1 MQQEINI
8 KVVAQDRAK
17 DNDFKQLFL
26 EMYPRLVRYAVSLLG
41 DGNEARDVVGDVF
54 EKAWNQFS
62 SLQMETRRSWLYAS
76 VRNACLNWLK
86 HQQVEQTNVEALI
99 EATRYDMSTRYEEHE
114 RLLQQAERIARELKE
129 PTCTILRLCYFEH
142 LTYQQAA
149 DSRQAGHQSQHREEA
164 YFQGTRHFARAN
176 EAYKHR
182 ELGGKIMNKNQD
194 QELDYRMD
202 SVSENVS
209 ENASGKVSE
218 NVSDARLS
226 QIFGEALGDEPSK
239 EETLAA
245 WEAFEQKHI
254 SSEEEHLQKAED
266 ELSEKKIDKA
276 RILTW
281 ITASVAVAASLFLF
295 IFRSSQEI
303 SQPTEF
309 SMELFSEVTSPK
321 QVEQTLSN
329 GYCVV
334 STPAATTTLVTLSD
348 GTRVMLNANST
359 LEYPASFDDAE
370 VREVR
375 LKGEAHFEVTKNPHR
390 PFVVKAGEM
399 QTQVLGTIFDV
410 KAYRKDAPKVTLMEG
425 KVKVSNADT
434 EIEMRPGQ
442 TATLQADKIVVSKAS
457 SSASDWL
464 EGDFDMD
471 QVTLAEAMSD
481 IGAWYNK
488 TVVFQSQANMDKLIH
503 FRFSRRAS
511 LQEIITALNEM
522 GVAKVRIE
530 KGKIMVL

>member
-1 MQQEINI
+1 
-8 KVVAQDRAK
+8 
-17 DNDFKQLFL
+17 
-26 EMYPRLVRYAVSLLG
+26 
-41 DGNEARDVVGDVF
+41 
-54 EKAWNQFS
+54 
-62 SLQMETRRSWLYAS
+62 
-76 VRNACLNWLK
+76 
-86 HQQVEQTNVEALI
+86 
-99 EATRYDMSTRYEEHE
+99 
-114 RLLQQAERIARELKE
+114 
-129 PTCTILRLCYFEH
+129 
-142 LTYQQAA
+142 
-149 DSRQAGHQSQHREEA
+149 
-164 YFQGTRHFARAN
+164 
-176 EAYKHR
+176 
-182 ELGGKIMNKNQD
+182 MNKNQD

-209 ENASGKVSE
+209 ENVFEKASE

-245 WEAFEQKHI
+245 WEAFEKKHI

-266 ELSEKKIDKA
+266 ELSEKKIENEIGGESSSRKISKA
-276 RILTW
+276 RILAW

-321 QVEQTLSN
+321 QVEQTLSD

-348 GTRVMLNANST
+348 GTKVMLNANST

-434 EIEMRPGQ
+434 EVEMRPGQ

>member
-1 MQQEINI
+1 
-8 KVVAQDRAK
+8 
-17 DNDFKQLFL
+17 
-26 EMYPRLVRYAVSLLG
+26 
-41 DGNEARDVVGDVF
+41 
-54 EKAWNQFS
+54 
-62 SLQMETRRSWLYAS
+62 
-76 VRNACLNWLK
+76 
-86 HQQVEQTNVEALI
+86 
-99 EATRYDMSTRYEEHE
+99 
-114 RLLQQAERIARELKE
+114 
-129 PTCTILRLCYFEH
+129 
-142 LTYQQAA
+142 
-149 DSRQAGHQSQHREEA
+149 
-164 YFQGTRHFARAN
+164 
-176 EAYKHR
+176 
-182 ELGGKIMNKNQD
+182 MNKNQD
-194 QELDYRMD
+194 QKLDYRMD

-209 ENASGKVSE
+209 ENASEKASE

-239 EETLAA
+239 EETLVA
-245 WEAFEQKHI
+245 WEAFEKKHI
-254 SSEEEHLQKAED
+254 SSEKEHLSFEKE
-266 ELSEKKIDKA
+266 SIVKNEKKVSKA

-303 SQPTEF
+303 SLPTEF

-321 QVEQTLSN
+321 QVEQTLSD

-348 GTRVMLNANST
+348 GTRVMLNANSK

-399 QTQVLGTIFDV
+399 QTQVLGTVFDV

-434 EIEMRPGQ
+434 EVEMRPGQ

-488 TVVFQSQANMDKLIH
+488 TVVFQSQANMGKLIH

>member
-1 MQQEINI
+1 
-8 KVVAQDRAK
+8 
-17 DNDFKQLFL
+17 
-26 EMYPRLVRYAVSLLG
+26 
-41 DGNEARDVVGDVF
+41 
-54 EKAWNQFS
+54 
-62 SLQMETRRSWLYAS
+62 
-76 VRNACLNWLK
+76 
-86 HQQVEQTNVEALI
+86 
-99 EATRYDMSTRYEEHE
+99 
-114 RLLQQAERIARELKE
+114 
-129 PTCTILRLCYFEH
+129 
-142 LTYQQAA
+142 
-149 DSRQAGHQSQHREEA
+149 
-164 YFQGTRHFARAN
+164 
-176 EAYKHR
+176 
-182 ELGGKIMNKNQD
+182 MNKNQD
-194 QELDYRMD
+194 QKLDYRMD

-209 ENASGKVSE
+209 ENASENASEKVSENVSENVSEKVSE

-245 WEAFEQKHI
+245 WEAFEKKHI

-266 ELSEKKIDKA
+266 ELSEKKIEDEIGRESSSRKISKA
-276 RILTW
+276 RILAW

-321 QVEQTLSN
+321 QVEQTLSD

-410 KAYRKDAPKVTLMEG
+410 KAYRKDAPKVTLMQG

-434 EIEMRPGQ
+434 EVEMRPGQ

-457 SSASDWL
+457 PSASDWL

-488 TVVFQSQANMDKLIH
+488 TVVFQSQANMGKLIH

>member
-1 MQQEINI
+1 
-8 KVVAQDRAK
+8 
-17 DNDFKQLFL
+17 
-26 EMYPRLVRYAVSLLG
+26 
-41 DGNEARDVVGDVF
+41 
-54 EKAWNQFS
+54 
-62 SLQMETRRSWLYAS
+62 
-76 VRNACLNWLK
+76 
-86 HQQVEQTNVEALI
+86 
-99 EATRYDMSTRYEEHE
+99 
-114 RLLQQAERIARELKE
+114 
-129 PTCTILRLCYFEH
+129 
-142 LTYQQAA
+142 
-149 DSRQAGHQSQHREEA
+149 
-164 YFQGTRHFARAN
+164 
-176 EAYKHR
+176 
-182 ELGGKIMNKNQD
+182 MNKNQD

-209 ENASGKVSE
+209 ENVFEKASE
-218 NVSDARLS
+218 NVSDTRLS

-245 WEAFEQKHI
+245 WEAFEKKHI
-254 SSEEEHLQKAED
+254 SSGKEHLQKAED

-348 GTRVMLNANST
+348 GTKVMLNANST
-359 LEYPASFDDAE
+359 LEYPASFDDASTDKATGE
-370 VREVR
+370 DRATDASHQVREVH

-410 KAYRKDAPKVTLMEG
+410 KAYRKDAPKVTLMQG

-434 EIEMRPGQ
+434 EVEMRPGQ
-442 TATLQADKIVVSKAS
+442 TATLQSDKIVVSKAS
-457 SSASDWL
+457 PSASDWL

>member
-1 MQQEINI
+1 
-8 KVVAQDRAK
+8 
-17 DNDFKQLFL
+17 
-26 EMYPRLVRYAVSLLG
+26 
-41 DGNEARDVVGDVF
+41 
-54 EKAWNQFS
+54 
-62 SLQMETRRSWLYAS
+62 
-76 VRNACLNWLK
+76 
-86 HQQVEQTNVEALI
+86 
-99 EATRYDMSTRYEEHE
+99 
-114 RLLQQAERIARELKE
+114 
-129 PTCTILRLCYFEH
+129 
-142 LTYQQAA
+142 
-149 DSRQAGHQSQHREEA
+149 
-164 YFQGTRHFARAN
+164 
-176 EAYKHR
+176 
-182 ELGGKIMNKNQD
+182 MNKNQD

-209 ENASGKVSE
+209 ENASEKVSE

-245 WEAFEQKHI
+245 WEAFEKKHI
-254 SSEEEHLQKAED
+254 SSEK
-266 ELSEKKIDKA
+266 ELLSFEKESIVKNEKKVSKA

-281 ITASVAVAASLFLF
+281 ITASVAVAAGLFLF

-375 LKGEAHFEVTKNPHR
+375 LKGEAHFEVIKNPHR

-410 KAYRKDAPKVTLMEG
+410 KAYRKDAPKVTLMQG

-434 EIEMRPGQ
+434 EVEMRPGQ

>member
-1 MQQEINI
+1 
-8 KVVAQDRAK
+8 
-17 DNDFKQLFL
+17 
-26 EMYPRLVRYAVSLLG
+26 
-41 DGNEARDVVGDVF
+41 
-54 EKAWNQFS
+54 
-62 SLQMETRRSWLYAS
+62 
-76 VRNACLNWLK
+76 
-86 HQQVEQTNVEALI
+86 
-99 EATRYDMSTRYEEHE
+99 
-114 RLLQQAERIARELKE
+114 
-129 PTCTILRLCYFEH
+129 
-142 LTYQQAA
+142 
-149 DSRQAGHQSQHREEA
+149 
-164 YFQGTRHFARAN
+164 
-176 EAYKHR
+176 
-182 ELGGKIMNKNQD
+182 MNKNQD

-209 ENASGKVSE
+209 ENVSGKVSE

-245 WEAFEQKHI
+245 WEAFEKKHI
-254 SSEEEHLQKAED
+254 SSEKEHLQKAED
-266 ELSEKKIDKA
+266 ELSEKKIEDEIGRESSSRKISKA
-276 RILTW
+276 RILAW

-321 QVEQTLSN
+321 QVEQTLSD

-348 GTRVMLNANST
+348 GTKVMLNANST

-399 QTQVLGTIFDV
+399 QTQVLGTVFDV
-410 KAYRKDAPKVTLMEG
+410 KAYRKDAPKVTLMQG

-434 EIEMRPGQ
+434 EVEMRPGQ

-457 SSASDWL
+457 PSASDWL

-488 TVVFQSQANMDKLIH
+488 TVVFQSQANMGKLIH

>member
-1 MQQEINI
+1 
-8 KVVAQDRAK
+8 
-17 DNDFKQLFL
+17 
-26 EMYPRLVRYAVSLLG
+26 
-41 DGNEARDVVGDVF
+41 
-54 EKAWNQFS
+54 
-62 SLQMETRRSWLYAS
+62 
-76 VRNACLNWLK
+76 
-86 HQQVEQTNVEALI
+86 
-99 EATRYDMSTRYEEHE
+99 
-114 RLLQQAERIARELKE
+114 
-129 PTCTILRLCYFEH
+129 
-142 LTYQQAA
+142 
-149 DSRQAGHQSQHREEA
+149 
-164 YFQGTRHFARAN
+164 
-176 EAYKHR
+176 
-182 ELGGKIMNKNQD
+182 MNKNQD
-194 QELDYRMD
+194 QELDYRM
-202 SVSENVS
+202 EA
-209 ENASGKVSE
+209 ENA
-218 NVSDARLS
+218 SDARLTR
-226 QIFGEALGDEPSK
+226 IFGEALGGEPSK

-245 WEAFEQKHI
+245 WEAFEKKHI
-254 SSEEEHLQKAED
+254 SSEEEHLSFEKE
-266 ELSEKKIDKA
+266 SIVKNEKKVSKA

-321 QVEQTLSN
+321 QVEQILSD

-348 GTRVMLNANST
+348 GTKVMLNANST

-410 KAYRKDAPKVTLMEG
+410 KAYRKDAPKVTLMQG

-434 EIEMRPGQ
+434 EVEMRPGQ

-457 SSASDWL
+457 SSAFDWL

-488 TVVFQSQANMDKLIH
+488 TVVFQSQVNMDKLIH

-522 GVAKVRIE
+522 GVARIRIE

>member
-1 MQQEINI
+1 
-8 KVVAQDRAK
+8 
-17 DNDFKQLFL
+17 
-26 EMYPRLVRYAVSLLG
+26 
-41 DGNEARDVVGDVF
+41 
-54 EKAWNQFS
+54 
-62 SLQMETRRSWLYAS
+62 
-76 VRNACLNWLK
+76 
-86 HQQVEQTNVEALI
+86 
-99 EATRYDMSTRYEEHE
+99 
-114 RLLQQAERIARELKE
+114 
-129 PTCTILRLCYFEH
+129 
-142 LTYQQAA
+142 
-149 DSRQAGHQSQHREEA
+149 
-164 YFQGTRHFARAN
+164 
-176 EAYKHR
+176 
-182 ELGGKIMNKNQD
+182 MNKNQD

-202 SVSENVS
+202 PVSENVS
-209 ENASGKVSE
+209 ENASEKVSE
-218 NVSDARLS
+218 KVSDARLS

-245 WEAFEQKHI
+245 WEAFEKKHI
-254 SSEEEHLQKAED
+254 SSEKEHLSFEKE
-266 ELSEKKIDKA
+266 SIVKNEKKVSKA

-303 SQPTEF
+303 SLPTEF

-348 GTRVMLNANST
+348 GTRVMLNANSK

>member
-1 MQQEINI
+1 
-8 KVVAQDRAK
+8 
-17 DNDFKQLFL
+17 
-26 EMYPRLVRYAVSLLG
+26 
-41 DGNEARDVVGDVF
+41 
-54 EKAWNQFS
+54 
-62 SLQMETRRSWLYAS
+62 
-76 VRNACLNWLK
+76 
-86 HQQVEQTNVEALI
+86 
-99 EATRYDMSTRYEEHE
+99 
-114 RLLQQAERIARELKE
+114 
-129 PTCTILRLCYFEH
+129 
-142 LTYQQAA
+142 
-149 DSRQAGHQSQHREEA
+149 
-164 YFQGTRHFARAN
+164 
-176 EAYKHR
+176 
-182 ELGGKIMNKNQD
+182 MNKNQD

-209 ENASGKVSE
+209 ENASEKVSE
-218 NVSDARLS
+218 KISEKTSEKVSDARLS

-245 WEAFEQKHI
+245 WEAFEKKHI

-266 ELSEKKIDKA
+266 ELAEKKIEDEIGRESSSRKISKA
-276 RILTW
+276 QILAW

-321 QVEQTLSN
+321 QVEQTLSD

-348 GTRVMLNANST
+348 GTKVMLNANST

-410 KAYRKDAPKVTLMEG
+410 KAYRKDAPKVTLMQG

-457 SSASDWL
+457 PSASDWL

-488 TVVFQSQANMDKLIH
+488 TVVFQSQANMGKLIH

>member
-1 MQQEINI
+1 
-8 KVVAQDRAK
+8 
-17 DNDFKQLFL
+17 
-26 EMYPRLVRYAVSLLG
+26 
-41 DGNEARDVVGDVF
+41 
-54 EKAWNQFS
+54 
-62 SLQMETRRSWLYAS
+62 
-76 VRNACLNWLK
+76 
-86 HQQVEQTNVEALI
+86 
-99 EATRYDMSTRYEEHE
+99 
-114 RLLQQAERIARELKE
+114 
-129 PTCTILRLCYFEH
+129 
-142 LTYQQAA
+142 
-149 DSRQAGHQSQHREEA
+149 
-164 YFQGTRHFARAN
+164 
-176 EAYKHR
+176 
-182 ELGGKIMNKNQD
+182 MNKNQD

-202 SVSENVS
+202 PVSENVS
-209 ENASGKVSE
+209 ENASEKVSE
-218 NVSDARLS
+218 KVSDARLS

-245 WEAFEQKHI
+245 WEAFEKKHI
-254 SSEEEHLQKAED
+254 SSEKEHLSFEKE
-266 ELSEKKIDKA
+266 SIVKNEKKVSKA

-321 QVEQTLSN
+321 QVEQTLSD

-399 QTQVLGTIFDV
+399 QTQVLGTVFDV

-434 EIEMRPGQ
+434 EVEMRPGQ

-457 SSASDWL
+457 PSASDWL

-488 TVVFQSQANMDKLIH
+488 TVVFQSQANMGKLIH

-522 GVAKVRIE
+522 GVAKVRME

>member
-1 MQQEINI
+1 
-8 KVVAQDRAK
+8 
-17 DNDFKQLFL
+17 
-26 EMYPRLVRYAVSLLG
+26 
-41 DGNEARDVVGDVF
+41 
-54 EKAWNQFS
+54 
-62 SLQMETRRSWLYAS
+62 
-76 VRNACLNWLK
+76 
-86 HQQVEQTNVEALI
+86 
-99 EATRYDMSTRYEEHE
+99 
-114 RLLQQAERIARELKE
+114 
-129 PTCTILRLCYFEH
+129 
-142 LTYQQAA
+142 
-149 DSRQAGHQSQHREEA
+149 
-164 YFQGTRHFARAN
+164 
-176 EAYKHR
+176 
-182 ELGGKIMNKNQD
+182 MNKNQD

-209 ENASGKVSE
+209 ENASEKVSE

-239 EETLAA
+239 EEALVA
-245 WEAFEQKHI
+245 WEAFEKKHI
-254 SSEEEHLQKAED
+254 SSEEEHLSFEKE
-266 ELSEKKIDKA
+266 SIVKNEKKVSKA

-281 ITASVAVAASLFLF
+281 ITVSVAVAASLFLF

-321 QVEQTLSN
+321 QVEQTLSD

-410 KAYRKDAPKVTLMEG
+410 KAYRKDAPKVTLMQG

-457 SSASDWL
+457 PSASDWL

-522 GVAKVRIE
+522 GVAKVRME

>member
-1 MQQEINI
+1 
-8 KVVAQDRAK
+8 
-17 DNDFKQLFL
+17 
-26 EMYPRLVRYAVSLLG
+26 
-41 DGNEARDVVGDVF
+41 
-54 EKAWNQFS
+54 
-62 SLQMETRRSWLYAS
+62 
-76 VRNACLNWLK
+76 
-86 HQQVEQTNVEALI
+86 
-99 EATRYDMSTRYEEHE
+99 
-114 RLLQQAERIARELKE
+114 
-129 PTCTILRLCYFEH
+129 
-142 LTYQQAA
+142 
-149 DSRQAGHQSQHREEA
+149 
-164 YFQGTRHFARAN
+164 
-176 EAYKHR
+176 
-182 ELGGKIMNKNQD
+182 MNKNQD
-194 QELDYRMD
+194 QKLDYRMD

-209 ENASGKVSE
+209 ENASEKVSE

-245 WEAFEQKHI
+245 WEAFEKKHI

-266 ELSEKKIDKA
+266 ELSEKKIEDEIGRESSSRKISKA
-276 RILTW
+276 RILAW

-321 QVEQTLSN
+321 QVEQTLSD

-348 GTRVMLNANST
+348 GTKVMLNANST

-410 KAYRKDAPKVTLMEG
+410 KAYRKDAPKVTLMQG

-434 EIEMRPGQ
+434 EVEMRPGQ

-457 SSASDWL
+457 PSASDWL

-522 GVAKVRIE
+522 GVAKVRME

>member
-1 MQQEINI
+1 
-8 KVVAQDRAK
+8 
-17 DNDFKQLFL
+17 
-26 EMYPRLVRYAVSLLG
+26 
-41 DGNEARDVVGDVF
+41 
-54 EKAWNQFS
+54 
-62 SLQMETRRSWLYAS
+62 
-76 VRNACLNWLK
+76 
-86 HQQVEQTNVEALI
+86 
-99 EATRYDMSTRYEEHE
+99 
-114 RLLQQAERIARELKE
+114 
-129 PTCTILRLCYFEH
+129 
-142 LTYQQAA
+142 
-149 DSRQAGHQSQHREEA
+149 
-164 YFQGTRHFARAN
+164 
-176 EAYKHR
+176 
-182 ELGGKIMNKNQD
+182 MNKNQD

-202 SVSENVS
+202 S
-209 ENASGKVSE
+209 VSE

-245 WEAFEQKHI
+245 WEAFEKKHI
-254 SSEEEHLQKAED
+254 SSEEEHLSFEKE
-266 ELSEKKIDKA
+266 SIVKNEKKVSKA

-321 QVEQTLSN
+321 QVEQTLSD

-348 GTRVMLNANST
+348 GTRVMLNANSM

-410 KAYRKDAPKVTLMEG
+410 KAYRKDAPKVTLMQG

-457 SSASDWL
+457 PSASDWL

-488 TVVFQSQANMDKLIH
+488 TVVFQSQANMGKLIH

-522 GVAKVRIE
+522 GVAKVRME

>member
-1 MQQEINI
+1 
-8 KVVAQDRAK
+8 
-17 DNDFKQLFL
+17 
-26 EMYPRLVRYAVSLLG
+26 
-41 DGNEARDVVGDVF
+41 
-54 EKAWNQFS
+54 
-62 SLQMETRRSWLYAS
+62 
-76 VRNACLNWLK
+76 
-86 HQQVEQTNVEALI
+86 
-99 EATRYDMSTRYEEHE
+99 
-114 RLLQQAERIARELKE
+114 
-129 PTCTILRLCYFEH
+129 
-142 LTYQQAA
+142 
-149 DSRQAGHQSQHREEA
+149 
-164 YFQGTRHFARAN
+164 
-176 EAYKHR
+176 
-182 ELGGKIMNKNQD
+182 MNKNQD

-209 ENASGKVSE
+209 EHASEKVSE
-218 NVSDARLS
+218 NVSEKVSEKVSDARLS
-226 QIFGEALGDEPSK
+226 QIFGEAMGDEPSM

-245 WEAFEQKHI
+245 WEAFEKKHI
-254 SSEEEHLQKAED
+254 SSEEEPLQKAED
-266 ELSEKKIDKA
+266 ELSEKKIEDEIGGESSSRKISKA
-276 RILTW
+276 RILAW

-321 QVEQTLSN
+321 QVEQTLSD

-410 KAYRKDAPKVTLMEG
+410 KAYRKDAPKVTLMQG

-434 EIEMRPGQ
+434 EVEMRPGQ

-503 FRFSRRAS
+503 FRFSRKAS

-522 GVAKVRIE
+522 GVARIRME

>member
-1 MQQEINI
+1 
-8 KVVAQDRAK
+8 
-17 DNDFKQLFL
+17 
-26 EMYPRLVRYAVSLLG
+26 
-41 DGNEARDVVGDVF
+41 
-54 EKAWNQFS
+54 
-62 SLQMETRRSWLYAS
+62 
-76 VRNACLNWLK
+76 
-86 HQQVEQTNVEALI
+86 
-99 EATRYDMSTRYEEHE
+99 
-114 RLLQQAERIARELKE
+114 
-129 PTCTILRLCYFEH
+129 
-142 LTYQQAA
+142 
-149 DSRQAGHQSQHREEA
+149 
-164 YFQGTRHFARAN
+164 
-176 EAYKHR
+176 
-182 ELGGKIMNKNQD
+182 MNKNQD
-194 QELDYRMD
+194 QELDYRKD

-209 ENASGKVSE
+209 EKASG

-226 QIFGEALGDEPSK
+226 QIFGEALGDEPLK

-245 WEAFEQKHI
+245 WEAFEKKHI
-254 SSEEEHLQKAED
+254 SSEEEL
-266 ELSEKKIDKA
+266 LSFEKEFIVKNEKKVSKA

-281 ITASVAVAASLFLF
+281 ITTASVAVAASLFLF

-334 STPAATTTLVTLSD
+334 STPAATTTLVTLGD

-410 KAYRKDAPKVTLMEG
+410 KAYRKDAPKVTLMQG

-434 EIEMRPGQ
+434 EVEMRPGQ
-442 TATLQADKIVVSKAS
+442 TATLQSDKIVVSKAS
-457 SSASDWL
+457 PSASDWL

>member
-1 MQQEINI
+1 
-8 KVVAQDRAK
+8 
-17 DNDFKQLFL
+17 
-26 EMYPRLVRYAVSLLG
+26 
-41 DGNEARDVVGDVF
+41 
-54 EKAWNQFS
+54 
-62 SLQMETRRSWLYAS
+62 
-76 VRNACLNWLK
+76 
-86 HQQVEQTNVEALI
+86 
-99 EATRYDMSTRYEEHE
+99 
-114 RLLQQAERIARELKE
+114 
-129 PTCTILRLCYFEH
+129 
-142 LTYQQAA
+142 
-149 DSRQAGHQSQHREEA
+149 
-164 YFQGTRHFARAN
+164 
-176 EAYKHR
+176 
-182 ELGGKIMNKNQD
+182 MNKNQD

-209 ENASGKVSE
+209 EKASEKVSE

-245 WEAFEQKHI
+245 WEAFEKKHI
-254 SSEEEHLQKAED
+254 SSEEEHLQKTED
-266 ELSEKKIDKA
+266 ELSEKKIEDEIGRESSSRKISKA
-276 RILTW
+276 RILAW

-321 QVEQTLSN
+321 QVEQTLSD

-410 KAYRKDAPKVTLMEG
+410 KAYRKDAPKVTLMQG

-434 EIEMRPGQ
+434 EVEMRPGQ

-457 SSASDWL
+457 PSASDWL

-488 TVVFQSQANMDKLIH
+488 TVVFQSQANMGKLIH

>member
-1 MQQEINI
+1 
-8 KVVAQDRAK
+8 
-17 DNDFKQLFL
+17 
-26 EMYPRLVRYAVSLLG
+26 
-41 DGNEARDVVGDVF
+41 
-54 EKAWNQFS
+54 
-62 SLQMETRRSWLYAS
+62 
-76 VRNACLNWLK
+76 
-86 HQQVEQTNVEALI
+86 
-99 EATRYDMSTRYEEHE
+99 
-114 RLLQQAERIARELKE
+114 
-129 PTCTILRLCYFEH
+129 
-142 LTYQQAA
+142 
-149 DSRQAGHQSQHREEA
+149 
-164 YFQGTRHFARAN
+164 
-176 EAYKHR
+176 
-182 ELGGKIMNKNQD
+182 MNKNQD

-202 SVSENVS
+202 SVSE
-209 ENASGKVSE
+209 K
-218 NVSDARLS
+218 VSDARLS

-245 WEAFEQKHI
+245 WEAFEKKHI
-254 SSEEEHLQKAED
+254 SSEKEHLSFEKE
-266 ELSEKKIDKA
+266 SIVKNEKKVSKA

-321 QVEQTLSN
+321 QVEQTLSD

-434 EIEMRPGQ
+434 EVEMRPGQ

>member
-1 MQQEINI
+1 
-8 KVVAQDRAK
+8 
-17 DNDFKQLFL
+17 
-26 EMYPRLVRYAVSLLG
+26 
-41 DGNEARDVVGDVF
+41 
-54 EKAWNQFS
+54 
-62 SLQMETRRSWLYAS
+62 
-76 VRNACLNWLK
+76 
-86 HQQVEQTNVEALI
+86 
-99 EATRYDMSTRYEEHE
+99 
-114 RLLQQAERIARELKE
+114 
-129 PTCTILRLCYFEH
+129 
-142 LTYQQAA
+142 
-149 DSRQAGHQSQHREEA
+149 
-164 YFQGTRHFARAN
+164 
-176 EAYKHR
+176 
-182 ELGGKIMNKNQD
+182 MNKNQD

-202 SVSENVS
+202 SVSE
-209 ENASGKVSE
+209 K
-218 NVSDARLS
+218 VSDARLS

-245 WEAFEQKHI
+245 WEAFEKKHI
-254 SSEEEHLQKAED
+254 SSEEEHLSFEKE
-266 ELSEKKIDKA
+266 SIVKNEKKVSKA
-276 RILTW
+276 RILAW

-321 QVEQTLSN
+321 QVEQTLSD

-434 EIEMRPGQ
+434 EVEMRPGQ

-457 SSASDWL
+457 SSVSDWQ

>member
-1 MQQEINI
+1 
-8 KVVAQDRAK
+8 
-17 DNDFKQLFL
+17 
-26 EMYPRLVRYAVSLLG
+26 
-41 DGNEARDVVGDVF
+41 
-54 EKAWNQFS
+54 
-62 SLQMETRRSWLYAS
+62 
-76 VRNACLNWLK
+76 
-86 HQQVEQTNVEALI
+86 
-99 EATRYDMSTRYEEHE
+99 
-114 RLLQQAERIARELKE
+114 
-129 PTCTILRLCYFEH
+129 
-142 LTYQQAA
+142 
-149 DSRQAGHQSQHREEA
+149 
-164 YFQGTRHFARAN
+164 
-176 EAYKHR
+176 
-182 ELGGKIMNKNQD
+182 MNKNQD
-194 QELDYRMD
+194 QKLDYRMD

-209 ENASGKVSE
+209 ENASEKVSE

-245 WEAFEQKHI
+245 WEAFEKKHI
-254 SSEEEHLQKAED
+254 SSEKEHLQKAED
-266 ELSEKKIDKA
+266 ELSEKKIEDEIGGESSSRKISKA
-276 RILTW
+276 RILAW

-321 QVEQTLSN
+321 QVEQTLSD

-399 QTQVLGTIFDV
+399 QTQVLGTVFDV

-434 EIEMRPGQ
+434 EVEMRPGQ

>member
-1 MQQEINI
+1 
-8 KVVAQDRAK
+8 
-17 DNDFKQLFL
+17 
-26 EMYPRLVRYAVSLLG
+26 
-41 DGNEARDVVGDVF
+41 
-54 EKAWNQFS
+54 
-62 SLQMETRRSWLYAS
+62 
-76 VRNACLNWLK
+76 
-86 HQQVEQTNVEALI
+86 
-99 EATRYDMSTRYEEHE
+99 
-114 RLLQQAERIARELKE
+114 
-129 PTCTILRLCYFEH
+129 
-142 LTYQQAA
+142 
-149 DSRQAGHQSQHREEA
+149 
-164 YFQGTRHFARAN
+164 
-176 EAYKHR
+176 
-182 ELGGKIMNKNQD
+182 MNKNQN
-194 QELDYRMD
+194 QKLDYRMD

-209 ENASGKVSE
+209 ENASEKVSE

-245 WEAFEQKHI
+245 WEAFEKKHI
-254 SSEEEHLQKAED
+254 VEN
-266 ELSEKKIDKA
+266 EKKISKA

-321 QVEQTLSN
+321 QVEQTLSD

-348 GTRVMLNANST
+348 GTKVMLNANST
-359 LEYPASFDDAE
+359 LEYPASFDDTE

-399 QTQVLGTIFDV
+399 QTQVLGTVFDV

-434 EIEMRPGQ
+434 EVEMRPGQ

>member
-1 MQQEINI
+1 
-8 KVVAQDRAK
+8 
-17 DNDFKQLFL
+17 
-26 EMYPRLVRYAVSLLG
+26 
-41 DGNEARDVVGDVF
+41 
-54 EKAWNQFS
+54 
-62 SLQMETRRSWLYAS
+62 
-76 VRNACLNWLK
+76 
-86 HQQVEQTNVEALI
+86 
-99 EATRYDMSTRYEEHE
+99 
-114 RLLQQAERIARELKE
+114 
-129 PTCTILRLCYFEH
+129 
-142 LTYQQAA
+142 
-149 DSRQAGHQSQHREEA
+149 
-164 YFQGTRHFARAN
+164 
-176 EAYKHR
+176 
-182 ELGGKIMNKNQD
+182 
-194 QELDYRMD
+194 MD

-209 ENASGKVSE
+209 ENASEKVSE

-245 WEAFEQKHI
+245 WEAFEKKHI

-266 ELSEKKIDKA
+266 ELSEKKIEDEIGGESSSRKISKA

-321 QVEQTLSN
+321 QVEQTLSD

-348 GTRVMLNANST
+348 GTKVMLNANST

-410 KAYRKDAPKVTLMEG
+410 KAYRKDASKVTLMQG

-434 EIEMRPGQ
+434 EVEMRPGQ

-457 SSASDWL
+457 PSASDWL

-488 TVVFQSQANMDKLIH
+488 TVVFLSQANMDKLIH

>member
-1 MQQEINI
+1 
-8 KVVAQDRAK
+8 
-17 DNDFKQLFL
+17 
-26 EMYPRLVRYAVSLLG
+26 
-41 DGNEARDVVGDVF
+41 
-54 EKAWNQFS
+54 
-62 SLQMETRRSWLYAS
+62 
-76 VRNACLNWLK
+76 
-86 HQQVEQTNVEALI
+86 
-99 EATRYDMSTRYEEHE
+99 
-114 RLLQQAERIARELKE
+114 
-129 PTCTILRLCYFEH
+129 
-142 LTYQQAA
+142 
-149 DSRQAGHQSQHREEA
+149 
-164 YFQGTRHFARAN
+164 
-176 EAYKHR
+176 
-182 ELGGKIMNKNQD
+182 MNKNQD
-194 QELDYRMD
+194 QELDYRM
-202 SVSENVS
+202 EA
-209 ENASGKVSE
+209 ENAS
-218 NVSDARLS
+218 DTRLS

-245 WEAFEQKHI
+245 WEAFEKKHI
-254 SSEEEHLQKAED
+254 SSEEEHL
-266 ELSEKKIDKA
+266 SFEKKSIVKNEKKVSKA
-276 RILTW
+276 RILAW

-321 QVEQTLSN
+321 QVEQTLSD

-348 GTRVMLNANST
+348 GTKVMLNANST

-410 KAYRKDAPKVTLMEG
+410 KAYRKDAPKVTLMQG

-434 EIEMRPGQ
+434 EVEMRPGQ

-488 TVVFQSQANMDKLIH
+488 TVVFQSQVNMDKLIH

>member
-1 MQQEINI
+1 
-8 KVVAQDRAK
+8 
-17 DNDFKQLFL
+17 
-26 EMYPRLVRYAVSLLG
+26 
-41 DGNEARDVVGDVF
+41 
-54 EKAWNQFS
+54 
-62 SLQMETRRSWLYAS
+62 
-76 VRNACLNWLK
+76 
-86 HQQVEQTNVEALI
+86 
-99 EATRYDMSTRYEEHE
+99 
-114 RLLQQAERIARELKE
+114 
-129 PTCTILRLCYFEH
+129 
-142 LTYQQAA
+142 
-149 DSRQAGHQSQHREEA
+149 
-164 YFQGTRHFARAN
+164 
-176 EAYKHR
+176 
-182 ELGGKIMNKNQD
+182 MNKNQD

-209 ENASGKVSE
+209 ENASEKVSE

-245 WEAFEQKHI
+245 WEAFEKKHI
-254 SSEEEHLQKAED
+254 SSEKEHLSFEKE
-266 ELSEKKIDKA
+266 SIVKNEKKVSKA

-321 QVEQTLSN
+321 QVEQTLSD

-434 EIEMRPGQ
+434 EVEMRPGQ
-442 TATLQADKIVVSKAS
+442 TATLQSDKIVVSRAS
-457 SSASDWL
+457 SSVSDWL

-522 GVAKVRIE
+522 GVAKVRME

>member
-1 MQQEINI
+1 
-8 KVVAQDRAK
+8 
-17 DNDFKQLFL
+17 
-26 EMYPRLVRYAVSLLG
+26 
-41 DGNEARDVVGDVF
+41 
-54 EKAWNQFS
+54 
-62 SLQMETRRSWLYAS
+62 
-76 VRNACLNWLK
+76 
-86 HQQVEQTNVEALI
+86 
-99 EATRYDMSTRYEEHE
+99 
-114 RLLQQAERIARELKE
+114 
-129 PTCTILRLCYFEH
+129 
-142 LTYQQAA
+142 
-149 DSRQAGHQSQHREEA
+149 
-164 YFQGTRHFARAN
+164 
-176 EAYKHR
+176 
-182 ELGGKIMNKNQD
+182 MNKNQD

-209 ENASGKVSE
+209 ENASEKVSE

-245 WEAFEQKHI
+245 WEAFEKKHI
-254 SSEEEHLQKAED
+254 SSEKEHLSFEKE
-266 ELSEKKIDKA
+266 SIVKNEKKVSKA

-321 QVEQTLSN
+321 QVEQTLSD

-399 QTQVLGTIFDV
+399 QTQVLGTIFNV

-434 EIEMRPGQ
+434 EVEMHPGQ

-457 SSASDWL
+457 PSASDWL

-488 TVVFQSQANMDKLIH
+488 TVVFQSQANMGKLIH

-522 GVAKVRIE
+522 GVAKVRME

>member
-1 MQQEINI
+1 
-8 KVVAQDRAK
+8 
-17 DNDFKQLFL
+17 
-26 EMYPRLVRYAVSLLG
+26 
-41 DGNEARDVVGDVF
+41 
-54 EKAWNQFS
+54 
-62 SLQMETRRSWLYAS
+62 
-76 VRNACLNWLK
+76 
-86 HQQVEQTNVEALI
+86 
-99 EATRYDMSTRYEEHE
+99 
-114 RLLQQAERIARELKE
+114 
-129 PTCTILRLCYFEH
+129 
-142 LTYQQAA
+142 
-149 DSRQAGHQSQHREEA
+149 
-164 YFQGTRHFARAN
+164 
-176 EAYKHR
+176 
-182 ELGGKIMNKNQD
+182 MNKNQD

-202 SVSENVS
+202 SVL
-209 ENASGKVSE
+209 E

-245 WEAFEQKHI
+245 WEAFEKKHI
-254 SSEEEHLQKAED
+254 SSEKEHLSFEKE
-266 ELSEKKIDKA
+266 SIVKNEKKVSKA

-321 QVEQTLSN
+321 QVEQTLSD

-399 QTQVLGTIFDV
+399 QTQVLGTIFNV

-434 EIEMRPGQ
+434 EVEMRPGQ
-442 TATLQADKIVVSKAS
+442 TATLQSDKIVVSRAS
-457 SSASDWL
+457 SSVSDWL

-522 GVAKVRIE
+522 GVAKVRME

>member
-1 MQQEINI
+1 
-8 KVVAQDRAK
+8 
-17 DNDFKQLFL
+17 
-26 EMYPRLVRYAVSLLG
+26 
-41 DGNEARDVVGDVF
+41 
-54 EKAWNQFS
+54 
-62 SLQMETRRSWLYAS
+62 
-76 VRNACLNWLK
+76 
-86 HQQVEQTNVEALI
+86 
-99 EATRYDMSTRYEEHE
+99 
-114 RLLQQAERIARELKE
+114 
-129 PTCTILRLCYFEH
+129 
-142 LTYQQAA
+142 
-149 DSRQAGHQSQHREEA
+149 
-164 YFQGTRHFARAN
+164 
-176 EAYKHR
+176 
-182 ELGGKIMNKNQD
+182 MNKNQD

-209 ENASGKVSE
+209 ENASEKVSE

-245 WEAFEQKHI
+245 WEAFEKKHI

-266 ELSEKKIDKA
+266 ELSEKKIEDEIGGESSSRKISKA

-309 SMELFSEVTSPK
+309 SIELFSEVTSPK
-321 QVEQTLSN
+321 QVEQTLSD

-390 PFVVKAGEM
+390 PFVVKAGKM

-410 KAYRKDAPKVTLMEG
+410 KAYRKDAPKVTLMQG

-434 EIEMRPGQ
+434 EVEMRPGQ

>member
-1 MQQEINI
+1 
-8 KVVAQDRAK
+8 
-17 DNDFKQLFL
+17 
-26 EMYPRLVRYAVSLLG
+26 
-41 DGNEARDVVGDVF
+41 
-54 EKAWNQFS
+54 
-62 SLQMETRRSWLYAS
+62 
-76 VRNACLNWLK
+76 
-86 HQQVEQTNVEALI
+86 
-99 EATRYDMSTRYEEHE
+99 
-114 RLLQQAERIARELKE
+114 
-129 PTCTILRLCYFEH
+129 
-142 LTYQQAA
+142 
-149 DSRQAGHQSQHREEA
+149 
-164 YFQGTRHFARAN
+164 
-176 EAYKHR
+176 
-182 ELGGKIMNKNQD
+182 MNKNQD
-194 QELDYRMD
+194 QKLDYRMD

-209 ENASGKVSE
+209 ENVFEKASE

-245 WEAFEQKHI
+245 WEAFEKKHI
-254 SSEEEHLQKAED
+254 SSEEEL
-266 ELSEKKIDKA
+266 LSFEKESIVKNEKKVSKA

-348 GTRVMLNANST
+348 GTKVMLNANST

-410 KAYRKDAPKVTLMEG
+410 KAYRKDAPKVTLMQG

-434 EIEMRPGQ
+434 EVEMRPGQ

-457 SSASDWL
+457 PSASDWL

>member
-1 MQQEINI
+1 
-8 KVVAQDRAK
+8 
-17 DNDFKQLFL
+17 
-26 EMYPRLVRYAVSLLG
+26 
-41 DGNEARDVVGDVF
+41 
-54 EKAWNQFS
+54 
-62 SLQMETRRSWLYAS
+62 
-76 VRNACLNWLK
+76 
-86 HQQVEQTNVEALI
+86 
-99 EATRYDMSTRYEEHE
+99 
-114 RLLQQAERIARELKE
+114 
-129 PTCTILRLCYFEH
+129 
-142 LTYQQAA
+142 
-149 DSRQAGHQSQHREEA
+149 
-164 YFQGTRHFARAN
+164 
-176 EAYKHR
+176 
-182 ELGGKIMNKNQD
+182 MNKNQD

-209 ENASGKVSE
+209 ENASEKVSE

-245 WEAFEQKHI
+245 WEAFEKKHI
-254 SSEEEHLQKAED
+254 SSEEEHL
-266 ELSEKKIDKA
+266 SFEKKSIVKNEKKVSKA

-321 QVEQTLSN
+321 QVEQTLSD

-348 GTRVMLNANST
+348 GTKVMLNANST

-399 QTQVLGTIFDV
+399 QTQVLGTVFDV
-410 KAYRKDAPKVTLMEG
+410 KAYRKDAPKVTLMQG

-434 EIEMRPGQ
+434 EVEMRPGQ

-457 SSASDWL
+457 SSVSDWL

>member
-1 MQQEINI
+1 
-8 KVVAQDRAK
+8 
-17 DNDFKQLFL
+17 
-26 EMYPRLVRYAVSLLG
+26 
-41 DGNEARDVVGDVF
+41 
-54 EKAWNQFS
+54 
-62 SLQMETRRSWLYAS
+62 
-76 VRNACLNWLK
+76 
-86 HQQVEQTNVEALI
+86 
-99 EATRYDMSTRYEEHE
+99 
-114 RLLQQAERIARELKE
+114 
-129 PTCTILRLCYFEH
+129 
-142 LTYQQAA
+142 
-149 DSRQAGHQSQHREEA
+149 
-164 YFQGTRHFARAN
+164 
-176 EAYKHR
+176 
-182 ELGGKIMNKNQD
+182 MNKNQD
-194 QELDYRMD
+194 QEL
-202 SVSENVS
+202 EQ
-209 ENASGKVSE
+209 GKGKNSFCNPLHQPLLQKPNDAE
-218 NVSDARLS
+218 AGNISDARLS

-245 WEAFEQKHI
+245 WEAFEKKHLL
-254 SSEEEHLQKAED
+254 SSEKEPLQKAED
-266 ELSEKKIDKA
+266 ELSEKKIENEIEEEIEDGIGGENENEIEGEIGGESSSRKVSKA

-321 QVEQTLSN
+321 QVEQTLSD

-348 GTRVMLNANST
+348 GTKVMLNANST

-370 VREVR
+370 TREVR

-410 KAYRKDAPKVTLMEG
+410 KAYRKDAPKVTLMQG

-434 EIEMRPGQ
+434 EVEMRPGQ
-442 TATLQADKIVVSKAS
+442 TATLQSDKIVVSKAS
-457 SSASDWL
+457 PSASDWL

>member
-1 MQQEINI
+1 
-8 KVVAQDRAK
+8 
-17 DNDFKQLFL
+17 
-26 EMYPRLVRYAVSLLG
+26 
-41 DGNEARDVVGDVF
+41 
-54 EKAWNQFS
+54 
-62 SLQMETRRSWLYAS
+62 
-76 VRNACLNWLK
+76 
-86 HQQVEQTNVEALI
+86 
-99 EATRYDMSTRYEEHE
+99 
-114 RLLQQAERIARELKE
+114 
-129 PTCTILRLCYFEH
+129 
-142 LTYQQAA
+142 
-149 DSRQAGHQSQHREEA
+149 
-164 YFQGTRHFARAN
+164 
-176 EAYKHR
+176 
-182 ELGGKIMNKNQD
+182 MNKNQD
-194 QELDYRMD
+194 QKLDYRM
-202 SVSENVS
+202 EA
-209 ENASGKVSE
+209 ENA
-218 NVSDARLS
+218 SDARLTR
-226 QIFGEALGDEPSK
+226 IFGEALGGEPSK

-245 WEAFEQKHI
+245 WEAFEKKHI
-254 SSEEEHLQKAED
+254 SSEEEHLSFEKE
-266 ELSEKKIDKA
+266 SIVKNEKKVSKA

-321 QVEQTLSN
+321 QVEQTLSD

-348 GTRVMLNANST
+348 GTKVMLNANST

-410 KAYRKDAPKVTLMEG
+410 KAYRKDAPKVTLMQG

-434 EIEMRPGQ
+434 EVEMRPGQ

-522 GVAKVRIE
+522 GVAKVRME

>member
-1 MQQEINI
+1 
-8 KVVAQDRAK
+8 
-17 DNDFKQLFL
+17 
-26 EMYPRLVRYAVSLLG
+26 
-41 DGNEARDVVGDVF
+41 
-54 EKAWNQFS
+54 
-62 SLQMETRRSWLYAS
+62 
-76 VRNACLNWLK
+76 
-86 HQQVEQTNVEALI
+86 
-99 EATRYDMSTRYEEHE
+99 
-114 RLLQQAERIARELKE
+114 
-129 PTCTILRLCYFEH
+129 
-142 LTYQQAA
+142 
-149 DSRQAGHQSQHREEA
+149 
-164 YFQGTRHFARAN
+164 
-176 EAYKHR
+176 
-182 ELGGKIMNKNQD
+182 MNKNQD
-194 QELDYRMD
+194 QELDYRTD
-202 SVSENVS
+202 PVSENVS
-209 ENASGKVSE
+209 ENASEKVSEKTSE
-218 NVSDARLS
+218 NVSDTRLS

-245 WEAFEQKHI
+245 WEAFEKKHI

-266 ELSEKKIDKA
+266 ELSEKKIEDEIGRESSSRKISKA
-276 RILTW
+276 RILAW

-321 QVEQTLSN
+321 QVEQTLSD

-348 GTRVMLNANST
+348 GTKVMLNANST

-410 KAYRKDAPKVTLMEG
+410 KAYRKDAPKVTLMQG

-434 EIEMRPGQ
+434 EVEMRPGQ

-457 SSASDWL
+457 PSASDWL

-488 TVVFQSQANMDKLIH
+488 TVVFQSQANMGKLIH

-530 KGKIMVL
+530 KGKIRVL

>member
-1 MQQEINI
+1 
-8 KVVAQDRAK
+8 
-17 DNDFKQLFL
+17 
-26 EMYPRLVRYAVSLLG
+26 
-41 DGNEARDVVGDVF
+41 
-54 EKAWNQFS
+54 
-62 SLQMETRRSWLYAS
+62 
-76 VRNACLNWLK
+76 
-86 HQQVEQTNVEALI
+86 
-99 EATRYDMSTRYEEHE
+99 
-114 RLLQQAERIARELKE
+114 
-129 PTCTILRLCYFEH
+129 
-142 LTYQQAA
+142 
-149 DSRQAGHQSQHREEA
+149 
-164 YFQGTRHFARAN
+164 
-176 EAYKHR
+176 
-182 ELGGKIMNKNQD
+182 MNKNQD

-209 ENASGKVSE
+209 ENASEKVSE

-245 WEAFEQKHI
+245 WEAFEKKHI

-266 ELSEKKIDKA
+266 ELSEKKIEDEIGGESSSRKISKA
-276 RILTW
+276 RILAW

-348 GTRVMLNANST
+348 GTKVMLNANST

-410 KAYRKDAPKVTLMEG
+410 KAYRKDASKVTLMQG

-434 EIEMRPGQ
+434 EVEMRPGQ

-457 SSASDWL
+457 PSASDWL

-522 GVAKVRIE
+522 GVARIKIE

>member
-1 MQQEINI
+1 
-8 KVVAQDRAK
+8 
-17 DNDFKQLFL
+17 
-26 EMYPRLVRYAVSLLG
+26 
-41 DGNEARDVVGDVF
+41 
-54 EKAWNQFS
+54 
-62 SLQMETRRSWLYAS
+62 
-76 VRNACLNWLK
+76 
-86 HQQVEQTNVEALI
+86 
-99 EATRYDMSTRYEEHE
+99 
-114 RLLQQAERIARELKE
+114 
-129 PTCTILRLCYFEH
+129 
-142 LTYQQAA
+142 
-149 DSRQAGHQSQHREEA
+149 
-164 YFQGTRHFARAN
+164 
-176 EAYKHR
+176 
-182 ELGGKIMNKNQD
+182 MNKNQD
-194 QELDYRMD
+194 QELDYRMN
-202 SVSENVS
+202 SVSESIS
-209 ENASGKVSE
+209 ENASEK
-218 NVSDARLS
+218 VSDARLS

-245 WEAFEQKHI
+245 WEAFEKKHI
-254 SSEEEHLQKAED
+254 SSEK
-266 ELSEKKIDKA
+266 ELLSFEKESIVKNEKKVSKA

-281 ITASVAVAASLFLF
+281 ITVSVAVAASLFLF

-303 SQPTEF
+303 SLPTEF

-348 GTRVMLNANST
+348 GTKVMLNANST
-359 LEYPASFDDAE
+359 LEYPASFDDTE
-370 VREVR
+370 VRKVH

-410 KAYRKDAPKVTLMEG
+410 KAYRKDAPKVTLMQG

-434 EIEMRPGQ
+434 EVEMRPGQ

>member
-1 MQQEINI
+1 
-8 KVVAQDRAK
+8 
-17 DNDFKQLFL
+17 
-26 EMYPRLVRYAVSLLG
+26 
-41 DGNEARDVVGDVF
+41 
-54 EKAWNQFS
+54 
-62 SLQMETRRSWLYAS
+62 
-76 VRNACLNWLK
+76 
-86 HQQVEQTNVEALI
+86 
-99 EATRYDMSTRYEEHE
+99 
-114 RLLQQAERIARELKE
+114 
-129 PTCTILRLCYFEH
+129 
-142 LTYQQAA
+142 
-149 DSRQAGHQSQHREEA
+149 
-164 YFQGTRHFARAN
+164 
-176 EAYKHR
+176 
-182 ELGGKIMNKNQD
+182 MNKNQD

-202 SVSENVS
+202 PVSENVS
-209 ENASGKVSE
+209 ENASEKVSE

-245 WEAFEQKHI
+245 WEAFEKKHI

-266 ELSEKKIDKA
+266 ELSEKKIEDEIGRESSSRKVSKA
-276 RILTW
+276 RILAW

-321 QVEQTLSN
+321 QVEQTLSD

-410 KAYRKDAPKVTLMEG
+410 KAYRKDAPKVTLMQG

-434 EIEMRPGQ
+434 EVEMHPGQ
-442 TATLQADKIVVSKAS
+442 TATLQSDKIVVSRAS
-457 SSASDWL
+457 SSVSDWL

-488 TVVFQSQANMDKLIH
+488 TVVFQSQVNMDKLIH

-522 GVAKVRIE
+522 GVARIRME

>member
-1 MQQEINI
+1 
-8 KVVAQDRAK
+8 
-17 DNDFKQLFL
+17 
-26 EMYPRLVRYAVSLLG
+26 
-41 DGNEARDVVGDVF
+41 
-54 EKAWNQFS
+54 
-62 SLQMETRRSWLYAS
+62 
-76 VRNACLNWLK
+76 
-86 HQQVEQTNVEALI
+86 
-99 EATRYDMSTRYEEHE
+99 
-114 RLLQQAERIARELKE
+114 
-129 PTCTILRLCYFEH
+129 
-142 LTYQQAA
+142 
-149 DSRQAGHQSQHREEA
+149 
-164 YFQGTRHFARAN
+164 
-176 EAYKHR
+176 
-182 ELGGKIMNKNQD
+182 MNKNQD
-194 QELDYRMD
+194 QKLDYRMD

-209 ENASGKVSE
+209 ENASEKVSE

-245 WEAFEQKHI
+245 WEAFEKKHI

-266 ELSEKKIDKA
+266 ELSEKKIEDEIGGESSSRKISKA
-276 RILTW
+276 RILAW

-321 QVEQTLSN
+321 QVEQTLKD

-348 GTRVMLNANST
+348 GTKVMLNANST

-410 KAYRKDAPKVTLMEG
+410 KAYRKDAPKVTLMQG

-434 EIEMRPGQ
+434 EVEMRPGQ

>member
-1 MQQEINI
+1 
-8 KVVAQDRAK
+8 
-17 DNDFKQLFL
+17 
-26 EMYPRLVRYAVSLLG
+26 
-41 DGNEARDVVGDVF
+41 
-54 EKAWNQFS
+54 
-62 SLQMETRRSWLYAS
+62 
-76 VRNACLNWLK
+76 
-86 HQQVEQTNVEALI
+86 
-99 EATRYDMSTRYEEHE
+99 
-114 RLLQQAERIARELKE
+114 
-129 PTCTILRLCYFEH
+129 
-142 LTYQQAA
+142 
-149 DSRQAGHQSQHREEA
+149 
-164 YFQGTRHFARAN
+164 
-176 EAYKHR
+176 
-182 ELGGKIMNKNQD
+182 MNKNQD

-209 ENASGKVSE
+209 ENASEKVSE

-245 WEAFEQKHI
+245 WEAFEKKHI
-254 SSEEEHLQKAED
+254 SSEKEHLQKAED
-266 ELSEKKIDKA
+266 ELSEKKIEDEIGRENGNEIGREFEGESSSRKVSKA
-276 RILTW
+276 RILAW

-303 SQPTEF
+303 SLPTEF

-321 QVEQTLSN
+321 QVEQTLSD

-410 KAYRKDAPKVTLMEG
+410 KAYRKDAPKVTLMQG

-457 SSASDWL
+457 PSASDWL

-511 LQEIITALNEM
+511 LQKIITALNEM

>member
-1 MQQEINI
+1 
-8 KVVAQDRAK
+8 
-17 DNDFKQLFL
+17 
-26 EMYPRLVRYAVSLLG
+26 
-41 DGNEARDVVGDVF
+41 
-54 EKAWNQFS
+54 
-62 SLQMETRRSWLYAS
+62 
-76 VRNACLNWLK
+76 
-86 HQQVEQTNVEALI
+86 
-99 EATRYDMSTRYEEHE
+99 
-114 RLLQQAERIARELKE
+114 
-129 PTCTILRLCYFEH
+129 
-142 LTYQQAA
+142 
-149 DSRQAGHQSQHREEA
+149 
-164 YFQGTRHFARAN
+164 
-176 EAYKHR
+176 
-182 ELGGKIMNKNQD
+182 MNKNQD

-202 SVSENVS
+202 SVL
-209 ENASGKVSE
+209 E

-245 WEAFEQKHI
+245 WEAFEKKHI
-254 SSEEEHLQKAED
+254 SSEKEHLSFEKE
-266 ELSEKKIDKA
+266 SIVKNEKKVSKA

-309 SMELFSEVTSPK
+309 SMELFSEVSSPK
-321 QVEQTLSN
+321 QVEQTLSD

-348 GTRVMLNANST
+348 GTRVMLNANSK
-359 LEYPASFDDAE
+359 LEYPVSFSDTE

-375 LKGEAHFEVTKNPHR
+375 LKGEAHFEVTKNPHC

-434 EIEMRPGQ
+434 EVEMRPGQ
-442 TATLQADKIVVSKAS
+442 TATLQSDKIVVSKAS
-457 SSASDWL
+457 SSVSDWL

-522 GVAKVRIE
+522 GVAKVRME

>member
-1 MQQEINI
+1 MN
-8 KVVAQDRAK
+8 K
-17 DNDFKQLFL
+17 D
-26 EMYPRLVRYAVSLLG
+26 
-41 DGNEARDVVGDVF
+41 
-54 EKAWNQFS
+54 
-62 SLQMETRRSWLYAS
+62 
-76 VRNACLNWLK
+76 
-86 HQQVEQTNVEALI
+86 
-99 EATRYDMSTRYEEHE
+99 
-114 RLLQQAERIARELKE
+114 
-129 PTCTILRLCYFEH
+129 
-142 LTYQQAA
+142 
-149 DSRQAGHQSQHREEA
+149 
-164 YFQGTRHFARAN
+164 
-176 EAYKHR
+176 
-182 ELGGKIMNKNQD
+182 KNQD

-202 SVSENVS
+202 SVSEKVS
-209 ENASGKVSE
+209 GNASEKVSE

-239 EETLAA
+239 KETLTA
-245 WEAFEQKHI
+245 WEAFEKKHI
-254 SSEEEHLQKAED
+254 SSEKEHLSFEKE
-266 ELSEKKIDKA
+266 SIVKNEKKVSKA
-276 RILTW
+276 RILAW

-348 GTRVMLNANST
+348 GTKVMLNANST

-399 QTQVLGTIFDV
+399 QTQVLGTVFDV

-434 EIEMRPGQ
+434 EVEMRPGQ

-457 SSASDWL
+457 PSASDWL